1 MKRLFVRSRSLPLI
15 VALAVITAMCT
26 VSTASAASPG
36 TGGVAVI
43 HTAAASRSAAA
54 SSAPCNF
61 QAVQTCQSTDPTVT
75 VSAYYYGDTSAC
87 TFVWNIDW
95 GDSHSTPNL
104 VVNGPADGWS
114 VLSQHTYAAPNTYT
128 ILITGQVTDGSCAE
142 SDFSRTFT
150 LTSPPPKCPT
160 AFLLGIHG
168 MNEGPS
174 DTKPAVSATIAETFT
189 AFDSDTTKLGNNA
202 VKQVALPYKTI
213 TIGNFLAPNDG
224 TVNGLKTVDDT
235 ANTLLNDVKASHKQ
249 CPSTRILL
257 AGYSMGAW
265 IINDMLTKMLAK
277 PGDWAGIKGIELYGD
292 PCYISGSYKGLVRE
306 TYPDLNH
313 CMLDSWYP
321 YPEPAN
327 FVPFKAQSQCY
338 YHDPICGRGF
348 TGKNL
353 FDKQRLFTLAQC
365 NYTPSPS
372 KAGACPHFNYEVGG
386 PGKGETA
393 KGGKFLAQ
401 HA

>member
-1 MKRLFVRSRSLPLI
+1 
-15 VALAVITAMCT
+15 LAYG
-26 VSTASAASPG
+26 G
-36 TGGVAVI
+36 TG
-43 HTAAASRSAAA
+43 
-54 SSAPCNF
+54 N
-61 QAVQTCQSTDPTVT
+61 TV
-75 VSAYYYGDTSAC
+75 DC
-87 TFVWNIDW
+87 IFVWDLNW
-95 GDSHSTPNL
+95 GDGHSTTATEIDP
-104 VVNGPADGWS
+104 PRSWKTIA
-114 VLSQHTYAAPNTYT
+114 QHTYAATPKTYT
-128 ILITGQVTDGSCAE
+128 VTATGTATGANCTLNPFVV
-142 SDFSRTFT
+142 TFT
-150 LTSPPPKCPT
+150 LLAPPSNCPT

-168 MNEGPS
+168 MGEGPS
-174 DTKPAVSATIAETFT
+174 GTIPAVSDTIAETFT
-189 AFDSDTTKLGNNA
+189 AFDSDTSRLGNQA

-224 TVNGLKTVDDT
+224 KINGLKTVDDT
-235 ANTLLNDVKASHKQ
+235 ANTLLHAVQASHKQ

-277 PGDWAGIKGIELYGD
+277 PGDWSNIKGIELYGD

-306 TYPDLNH
+306 SYPDLNH

-327 FVPFKAQSQCY
+327 FVPFKVQSQCY
-338 YHDPICGRGF
+338 EHDPICGRGF

-372 KAGACPHFNYEVGG
+372 KAGACPHFDYEVGG
-386 PGKGETA
+386 PGKGSTA
-393 KGGKFLAQ
+393 EGGKFLAQ